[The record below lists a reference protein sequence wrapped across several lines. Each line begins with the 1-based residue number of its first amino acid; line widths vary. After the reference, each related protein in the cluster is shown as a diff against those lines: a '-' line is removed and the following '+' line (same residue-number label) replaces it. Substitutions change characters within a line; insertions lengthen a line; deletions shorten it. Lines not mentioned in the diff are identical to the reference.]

1 MTYATIRAAVEHA
14 VRQGHLLPHQLAA
27 LTALDKRLT
36 DEQRRA
42 FTDDWRA
49 DGSPAAPPP
58 APAGEVLIRQAPYF
72 PQRDS
77 ATGQGDRMCFSST
90 CAMAAETLRPGVL
103 AGPGQPDDRYLR
115 RLQQLGGDTTDVAAQ
130 IRTLRSLGFEATF
143 RQDMGEALVE
153 SELVAGRPVPVG
165 WLHHGPVAAPRGG
178 GHWSLIVG
186 ATKTHWILHD
196 PFGEA
201 DLVGGGY
208 ASTAIGSG
216 KFIRYTRRNFN
227 RRWMVEPWNGGYR
240 FAPGRG
246 WALLLRV
253 V

>member
-1 MTYATIRAAVEHA
+1 
-14 VRQGHLLPHQLAA
+14 
-27 LTALDKRLT
+27 
-36 DEQRRA
+36 
-42 FTDDWRA
+42 
-49 DGSPAAPPP
+49 
-58 APAGEVLIRQAPYF
+58 
-72 PQRDS
+72 
-77 ATGQGDRMCFSST
+77 MCFSST
-90 CAMAAETLRPGVL
+90 CAMVAETLRPGVL
-103 AGPGQPDDRYLR
+103 AGSGQPDDRYLR

-165 WLHHGPVAAPRGG
+165 WLHHGPVTAPRGG

>member
-27 LTALDKRLT
+27 LTALDRRLT
-36 DEQRRA
+36 DEQRQA

-58 APAGEVLIRQAPYF
+58 APAGEVLIRNAPYF

-115 RLQQLGGDTTDVAAQ
+115 LLESLGGDTTNAGSQV
-130 IRTLRSLGFEATF
+130 RMLRSLGFEATF

-201 DLVGGGY
+201 DLVSGGY

-216 KFIRYTRRNFN
+216 KFVRYTRRNFN

>member
-1 MTYATIRAAVEHA
+1 
-14 VRQGHLLPHQLAA
+14 L
-27 LTALDKRLT
+27 K
-36 DEQRRA
+36 
-42 FTDDWRA
+42 
-49 DGSPAAPPP
+49 
-58 APAGEVLIRQAPYF
+58 
-72 PQRDS
+72 
-77 ATGQGDRMCFSST
+77 
-90 CAMAAETLRPGVL
+90 PGVL

-143 RQDMGEALVE
+143 RQEMGEALVE
-153 SELVAGRPVPVG
+153 SELAAGRPVPVG
-165 WLHHGPVAAPRGG
+165 WLHHGSVAAPRGG

-186 ATKTHWILHD
+186 ATASHWILHD

-201 DLVGGGY
+201 DMVGGGY

-216 KFIRYTRRNFN
+216 KFVRYTRRNFN